1 MTPPD
6 SAVSAAIG
14 HNSLAE
20 VGWIRRNTICKTGL
34 QFAIFE
40 IQANRGSSKG
50 AQWSIRQNAGNNI
63 FLGIEMTFQDSA
75 ISFNWT

>member
-20 VGWIRRNTICKTGL
+20 VGWIRRNTTCKTGL
-34 QFAIFE
+34 QFTIFE
-40 IQANRGSSKG
+40 IQAFRGYSKG

-63 FLGIEMTFQDSA
+63 FLCIEMTFQDSA